1 MKPMWL
7 KLVRYVCEKIIK
19 SYSRIIVTTTSH
31 FMPCRTSHFTPCHA
45 VIISLVIGIVW
56 CCLVAAGLTYP
67 MSARAKIVE
76 RMKSQRMKSEVLLKF
91 QQNPMEHDPTL
102 PIGSPSL
109 TISMDMDEEILLKF
123 QQNPMEHDPSQK
135 MSICPAA
142 VIDFDPPPSTSA
154 NTRLPASTN
163 RRKLLSQSE
172 SRINLNQSLPKRDK
186 PGELRLSDTRR
197 FEQDKGIPAK
207 IALDMEVEQ
216 AVKAPATNRP
226 KLLTRS
232 ESRVNFDQSLLKRD
246 KPGELRLS
254 DTRRVEQNKG
264 NPAKTLD
271 MEFEQAVKAPAT
283 NRPKLLTRSES
294 RMNFDQSLLKRDKP
308 GELRL
313 SDTKRV
319 EQNKGISPKML
330 DMKSEQAVKALAT
343 NPRKLLARSES
354 RMDFDQ
360 SLPKPDKASELR
372 LSDTRRVEQNKE
384 NPANGP
390 RKTLLDIE
398 FEEAMKSLKI
408 KSQDNELRN
417 SNKSNTMRDSDTR
430 KPGREKR
437 EGPTKTLLDMEF
449 EQATQSL
456 RNKKSKQ
463 QETNNLSSSIRSKKR
478 NGLRHSDT
486 KKAEQEEE
494 GPTKTSLDVEFEQAV
509 KSFQHE
515 KSEQQETTNL
525 SSSFG
530 RRSKSALT
538 QSMKSQE
545 DNSNVGVK
553 RGNWGTLKNSLT
565 ASQKEKKAE
574 QEKKEGPTKTS
585 LDMEFEQAVKSFKNE
600 KSEQQAT
607 NNLSSSI
614 RSKKRNGLRH
624 SATKKAEQE
633 KEGPTKTS
641 LDVEFEKAVKS
652 FKNKKTEQQETAN
665 LSSSF
670 GRSSKS
676 ALTQSMT
683 LQNGNNNLDAN
694 KVSGNPKKLS
704 NSWTA
709 TKRGN
714 GLRRSNTK
722 KAEQEKEG
730 PTKTLIDIEFEE
742 AVKSLKNEK
751 QEQQETNNKTSG
763 NRGKKNRKPCEL
775 RLSDA
780 RKAEQNSLLDKEYEE
795 AMKSFKNEKRQP
807 LRRPKRENINAARHT
822 LNRSDPG
829 MSAKPLTEDD
839 KSGRLRRSET
849 RNAARQ
855 KTLIDIEFEEAMKS
869 FKRKKSQQ

>member
-1 MKPMWL
+1 
-7 KLVRYVCEKIIK
+7 
-19 SYSRIIVTTTSH
+19 
-31 FMPCRTSHFTPCHA
+31 
-45 VIISLVIGIVW
+45 
-56 CCLVAAGLTYP
+56 

-76 RMKSQRMKSEVLLKF
+76 RMKSQR
-91 QQNPMEHDPTL
+91 
-102 PIGSPSL
+102 
-109 TISMDMDEEILLKF
+109 MDEEILLKF

-135 MSICPAA
+135 MSICPDA
-142 VIDFDPPPSTSA
+142 VIDFDPTPSTSA

-163 RRKLLSQSE
+163 RRKLLTQSE

-207 IALDMEVEQ
+207 IALDMEV
-216 AVKAPATNRP
+216 
-226 KLLTRS
+226 
-232 ESRVNFDQSLLKRD
+232 
-246 KPGELRLS
+246 
-254 DTRRVEQNKG
+254 
-264 NPAKTLD
+264 
-271 MEFEQAVKAPAT
+271 EQAVKAPAT

-398 FEEAMKSLKI
+398 FKEAMKSLKI

-553 RGNWGTLKNSLT
+553 RGNWGKLKNSLT

-585 LDMEFEQAVKSFKNE
+585 LDMEFDQAVKSFKNE

-614 RSKKRNGLRH
+614 RSKKQNGLRH
-624 SATKKAEQE
+624 SDTKKAEQE
-633 KEGPTKTS
+633 EEDPTKTS

-652 FKNKKTEQQETAN
+652 FKNKKTEQQETTN

-670 GRSSKS
+670 GRRSKS
-676 ALTQSMT
+676 ALTQSM
-683 LQNGNNNLDAN
+683 
-694 KVSGNPKKLS
+694 
-704 NSWTA
+704 
-709 TKRGN
+709 
-714 GLRRSNTK
+714 
-722 KAEQEKEG
+722 
-730 PTKTLIDIEFEE
+730 
-742 AVKSLKNEK
+742 
-751 QEQQETNNKTSG
+751 
-763 NRGKKNRKPCEL
+763 
-775 RLSDA
+775 
-780 RKAEQNSLLDKEYEE
+780 
-795 AMKSFKNEKRQP
+795 
-807 LRRPKRENINAARHT
+807 
-822 LNRSDPG
+822 
-829 MSAKPLTEDD
+829 
-839 KSGRLRRSET
+839 
-849 RNAARQ
+849 
-855 KTLIDIEFEEAMKS
+855 
-869 FKRKKSQQ
+869 KSQEDNSNVGA